1 MLLRQSY
8 GFSYTE
14 TTVLPSDLSYFMVA
28 AMLSGIRTVSFF
40 SPNRYIS
47 EALVFSTRASVSA
60 LSIILSSFDLK
71 DGPSLYIPS
80 LNLCP
85 LPEEAIWAAVPH
97 DDSMT
102 AAAISSTVLFFMS
115 FSPYYFIIISYLRNL
130 LCFAITVPLK
140 NCFSDK
146 YIQVQYYDKN
156 YKKQNNNGKR
166 GNKEVGQ
173 LLTVV

>member
-97 DDSMT
+97 DDSIT
-102 AAAISSTVLFFMS
+102 AAAISSTELFFIM
-115 FSPYYFIIISYLRNL
+115 FSPLYFIIISYLRNL
-130 LCFAITVPLK
+130 LCFARIIPPESGVSHKRIHL
-140 NCFSDK
+140 
-146 YIQVQYYDKN
+146 QYYIEK
-156 YKKQNNNGKR
+156 
-166 GNKEVGQ
+166 
-173 LLTVV
+173 L